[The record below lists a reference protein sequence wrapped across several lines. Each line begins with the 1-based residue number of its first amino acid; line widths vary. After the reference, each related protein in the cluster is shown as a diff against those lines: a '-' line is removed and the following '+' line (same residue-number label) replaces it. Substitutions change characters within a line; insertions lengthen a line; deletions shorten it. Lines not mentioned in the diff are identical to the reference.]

1 MLYHC
6 SGFHCHSSDSGRS
19 FRSLRLSEPAIL
31 SSLVW
36 QPDRSSEHTY
46 ITLSLIENLL
56 FSIERKDKFL
66 HFWGRRRFPNFSF
79 LTPFPDFLTPASLYQ
94 IRSCPILLFQSR
106 YRLLCFLEQSSFWC
120 RKKNLEQLPVHWSIP
135 VKPWRFNFSFLCLIS
150 SYQIDLSSEME
161 FLPFFFCPN
170 WEQKNHFLPLGLT
183 SFSLIPRPAFNLE
196 PFLLHLGHFHW
207 NHSFFPFST

>member
-6 SGFHCHSSDSGRS
+6 PNFHCHSSDSGRS
-19 FRSLRLSEPAIL
+19 FRSLQLSEPAIL

-66 HFWGRRRFPNFSF
+66 HFWGRRRFPTFSF

-161 FLPFFFCPN
+161 FLPFFLLPKPGTEESFPAFGT
-170 WEQKNHFLPLGLT
+170 HLFLSDSKT
-183 SFSLIPRPAFNLE
+183 SF
-196 PFLLHLGHFHW
+196 
-207 NHSFFPFST
+207 